1 MPIGHDSL
9 RDDAPEPARPL
20 AASMQQRIAF
30 GERAG
35 PQVRRIGAGFG
46 AEGET
51 PTLTSPRCAS
61 VGVSPHANTQVPAHW
76 RGQLERLIRSTA
88 RGTVSMA
95 RCPCWQ
101 RGALR
106 LIVAITQGTVIRKIL
121 RHLKRAVAP
130 PALRP
135 VWERLRAVGRGR
147 LPGTLPQAGA
157 ACQPACGLRA
167 VGRAPGQPPSAGLG
181 RPPVVQGVR
190 EGVDVGAT
198 GKGALYFLCSSSI
211 REYKNINGLFH

>member
-1 MPIGHDSL
+1 MLTCH
-9 RDDAPEPARPL
+9 
-20 AASMQQRIAF
+20 AAN
-30 GERAG
+30 
-35 PQVRRIGAGFG
+35 
-46 AEGET
+46 
-51 PTLTSPRCAS
+51 CAS
-61 VGVSPHANTQVPAHW
+61 ICMSAAAKCAFSFSICASS
-76 RGQLERLIRSTA
+76 RCRRSTKSCQWALMVMLMQDGVREGHSLKPALLCTRSAWESRHIA
-88 RGTVSMA
+88 R
-95 RCPCWQ
+95 
-101 RGALR
+101 LR
-106 LIVAITQGTVIRKIL
+106 TSRQYY
-121 RHLKRAVAP
+121 
-130 PALRP
+130 LRP

-211 REYKNINGLFH
+211 REYKNINSLFH